1 MEKYMKKYL
10 NGFTL
15 IELMVVI
22 AIIGIL
28 TAMAI
33 PAYSNY
39 IEKADLT
46 DATTTLA
53 NINQDIAQTKL
64 KLFNK
69 NLQNNDI
76 ESSIKNQLT
85 KNGNVDKK
93 YTIGGI
99 CTTNDCTKFR
109 LYAEPKNGFHLKKS
123 VWMSNDSS
131 TYICNTKSVNSITD
145 PSKNSLCSRQ

>member
-1 MEKYMKKYL
+1 MKKYQ
-10 NGFTL
+10 NGFSL

-22 AIIGIL
+22 AIMGIL
-28 TAMAI
+28 TALAV
-33 PAYSNY
+33 PVYSSY

-64 KLFNK
+64 KLFNR
-69 NLQNNDI
+69 NLLKDDLDL
-76 ESSIKNQLT
+76 SIKNQLI

-93 YTIGGI
+93 YEIGSI
-99 CTTNDCTKFR
+99 CSTTDDCTKFR
-109 LYAEPKNGFHLKKS
+109 LYAEPKNGVHLKKS

-131 TYICNTKSVNSITD
+131 TYICNTKSVKSITD
-145 PSKNSLCSRQ
+145 PSQNSLCSRQ

>member
-1 MEKYMKKYL
+1 MKKYQ
-10 NGFTL
+10 NGFSL

-22 AIIGIL
+22 AIMGIL
-28 TAMAI
+28 TALAI
-33 PAYSNY
+33 PVYSSY

-64 KLFNK
+64 KLFNR
-69 NLQNNDI
+69 NLLKDDLD
-76 ESSIKNQLT
+76 SSIKNQLT

-93 YTIGGI
+93 YEIGVT
-99 CTTNDCTKFR
+99 CSTTDDCTKFR
-109 LYAEPKNGFHLKKS
+109 LYAEPKNGVHLKKS

-131 TYICNTKSVNSITD
+131 TYICNTKSVKSIPD
-145 PSKNSLCSRQ
+145 PSQNSLCSRQ